1 MESLRLKKRFLL
13 QAQLLNFDIRG
24 GMVRRTSSRFCFG
37 VEHGD
42 YNNLELFGVGTD
54 RFIWVA
60 YKPNT
65 SGRIRIFSEN
75 MPDEGLV
82 DFSLA
87 DATMANPLQSGWA
100 RFPKGAVSILKR
112 EGYQIETGMDAIVY
126 GNIPGGG
133 MSRSASLSLNLIESL
148 LELNGYVEIPG
159 MDIVNLAQMVEVDY
173 IGSPCG
179 KLDQVMIYFA
189 KAGMGTYFNPVN
201 EHVEHIEFGGDIDRY
216 RVVCM
221 DTGTKRAGLEASTYK
236 IRRQQCDGMNAYLQ
250 AQLGRTLPEIFKQE
264 SDFRRAECMLHSE
277 LPDCVPLVRYLYAA
291 QSRIH
296 STIAAWK
303 QGDFALVGEN
313 FRADGLGLR
322 DEYQISGPELETMC
336 DLARTVPGVLGE
348 RMLGGGDKGASGA
361 LVEQAAVEPLKA
373 AIDCAYPL
381 AHPQFRDDYA
391 VHVCSLVDGVSVC
404 PLAEMP

>member
-1 MESLRLKKRFLL
+1 MDAIVANRFAL
-13 QAQLLNFDIRG
+13 QARLLNLDISE

-54 RFIWVA
+54 RFIWIA

-65 SGRIRIFSEN
+65 SGRIRIYSEN
-75 MPDEGLV
+75 MPEEGVV

-87 DATMANPLQSGWA
+87 DATMANPLASGWA
-100 RFPKGAVSILKR
+100 RFPKGAVSVLKR
-112 EGYQIETGMDAIVY
+112 EGYQIQIGMDAIVF

-133 MSRSASLSLNLIESL
+133 MSRSASLSLNLIESI
-148 LELNGYVEIPG
+148 LELNGYREVPG

-201 EHVEHIEFGGDIDRY
+201 EHIEHFEFGGDIDRY

-221 DTGTKRAGLEASTYK
+221 DTGTKRAGLEVSTYK
-236 IRRQQCDGMNAYLQ
+236 VRRQQCDAMNAYLR
-250 AQLGRTLPEIFKQE
+250 AQLGRSLPELFQDE
-264 SDFRRAECMLHSE
+264 RHYREAEQMLLSE
-277 LPDCVPLVRYLYAA
+277 MPDCVPLLRYLYAA

-303 QGDFALVGEN
+303 QGDFAQVGAN

-361 LVEQAAVEPLKA
+361 LVEQDAVEPLKQT
-373 AIDCAYPL
+373 IDRAYPR
-381 AHPQFRDDYA
+381 AYPQLQHEI
-391 VHVCSLVDGVSVC
+391 HVCSLVDGVCVR
-404 PLAEMP
+404 PLADILS

>member
-1 MESLRLKKRFLL
+1 MDVVKASRFLL
-13 QAQLLNFDIRG
+13 QAQHLNLDISG
-24 GMVRRTSSRFCFG
+24 GRVRRTSSRFCFG

-54 RFIWVA
+54 RFIWIA

-87 DATMANPLQSGWA
+87 DASMANPLQSGWA
-100 RFPKGAVSILKR
+100 RFPKGAVSVLKR
-112 EGYQIETGMDAIVY
+112 EGYQIQRGFDAIVY

-133 MSRSASLSLNLIESL
+133 MSRSASLSLNLIESI
-148 LELNGYVEIPG
+148 LELNGYDEISG
-159 MDIVNLAQMVEVDY
+159 MEIVNLAQMVEVDY

-189 KAGMGTYFNPVN
+189 KAGMATYFNPVN
-201 EHVEHIEFGGDIDRY
+201 EHIEHFEFGGDIDRY

-221 DTGTKRAGLEASTYK
+221 DTGTKRAGLEVSTYK
-236 IRRQQCDGMNAYLQ
+236 VRRQQCDRMHAYLQ
-250 AQLGRTLPEIFKQE
+250 AELGRSLSALFKDQSYYRE
-264 SDFRRAECMLHSE
+264 AERILQSRM
-277 LPDCVPLVRYLYAA
+277 PDCVPLVRYLYAA

-336 DLARTVPGVLGE
+336 DLARTVSGVLGE

-361 LVEQAAVEPLKA
+361 LVEQAAVKPLKQT
-373 AIDCAYPL
+373 IDRAYPL
-381 AHPQFRDDYA
+381 AHPQYRNDYA
-391 VHVCSLVDGVSVC
+391 VHVCSFVDGVRVR
-404 PLAEMP
+404 PLAEML

>member
-1 MESLRLKKRFLL
+1 MDTSLLDRQFLL
-13 QAQLLNFDIRG
+13 KAQHLNLDICRG
-24 GMVRRTSSRFCFG
+24 RVRRTSSRFCFG

-54 RFIWVA
+54 RFIWIA

-65 SGRIRIFSEN
+65 LGRIRIFSEN
-75 MPDEGLV
+75 MPEEGLV

-87 DATMANPLQSGWA
+87 DATMANPLKLGWA
-100 RFPKGAVSILKR
+100 RFPKGAVSVLKR
-112 EGYQIETGMDAIVY
+112 EGYTIQTGMDAIVY

-133 MSRSASLSLNLIESL
+133 MSRSASLSLNLIESI

-189 KAGMGTYFNPVN
+189 KAGMGTYLNPVN
-201 EHVEHIEFGGDIDRY
+201 EHIEHFKFGGDIDRY

-221 DTGTKRAGLEASTYK
+221 DTGTKRAGLEVSTYK
-236 IRRQQCDGMNAYLQ
+236 VRRQQCDRMNAFLK
-250 AQLGRTLPEIFKQE
+250 AELGRPLSELFKKKSNYPIVLQTIQ
-264 SDFRRAECMLHSE
+264 SE
-277 LPDCVPLVRYLYAA
+277 LPDCVPLLRYLFAA
-291 QSRIH
+291 QSRVH

-348 RMLGGGDKGASGA
+348 RMLGGGEKGASGA
-361 LVEQAAVEPLKA
+361 LVEQAAVKPLKA
-373 AIDCAYPL
+373 AIDRAYPR
-381 AHPQFRDDYA
+381 AHPQYRNDYA
-391 VHVCSLVDGVSVC
+391 VHVCSLVDGVSVY
-404 PLAEMP
+404 PLSETL